1 MKFIACDYNIVS
13 RNIDLRILNWIY
25 VLAGLIGMYC
35 LPRNYGGVIA
45 KTLYCVSI
53 VIGIA
58 TAIFYG
64 FTTYRV
70 VEAYKAVKQLN
81 NTQAMYALYGGDAS
95 TYVGKIVISA
105 IMIAIPALAALI
117 SMIAAVLLDSIV
129 CITQP
134 MWSVQS
140 EQQERIVRSS
150 RLQLNSLSTVKLL
163 LALGT
168 LGLAFGGV
176 GNYIRVATAEIS
188 AMLAV
193 ASAVVDV
200 YSVASKQQATLNSKV
215 AVALSIIAAVWCLK
229 AVDVGMNPF
238 YYNDL
243 KFFKVT
249 GQDKDQLLTPS
260 SGPHYIIA
268 VSEGVL
274 LGCFCLLYLLCVL
287 TAIQASRCV
296 LSNYVSMNMKVSQG
310 LIMQSRCFGLL
321 HVFWAVCLMTLVVLG
336 LLDLPWNGAYIGG
349 DLLWMAVL
357 FFSTGALGSTNLN
370 VMATTRFVLS
380 VVSLAVAVEKMCVSI
395 NDVYQAATYPSYA
408 NGAQQIYV
416 GQIVLYAV
424 QLGILTAEAIT
435 SLATSI
441 IFGRIIALQ
450 YSQNAKNSSVISSLF
465 SFGVLF
471 YGIIFIG
478 VYVLFELGK
487 WRYSEVPAGIYF
499 YRLGNGPVAIAV
511 FIVQG
516 SLGSETL
523 EVGNSEETETRKW
536 AMMRKHFKIATVYAR
551 QFWRNLSS
559 NSQLMQMVDG
569 CAKSNHLLQLCC
581 LCFRRLLLAA
591 AILQT
596 IVGALALFAISY
608 AMTNTY
614 YLATMFSSSYAGY
627 QGPYHETI
635 LIVSIILSGACT
647 IACALCTFCAVIA
660 CLRATNILHHRAT
673 GSSLALVAPV
683 DDTYDVQRTYATAST
698 IPRQQPLMQLM
709 EEQSV
714 YWSTDENPYFYQ
726 TSKRST
732 TVVHI
737 KLSMNFYAL
746 NHEKRNT
753 NKMQNSSRFHGY
765 ALAHPHL
772 NDSGNAAVEN
782 YRQRHLNSSSAQTRI
797 GHVFD

>member
-1 MKFIACDYNIVS
+1 MAGRGAYTCQIQGCNVFLIFLGLAAVGLAGSQFSSVVAIQNY

-168 LGLAFGGV
+168 LGLAVFVEYERERFGGV

-424 QLGILTAEAIT
+424 QLGVLTAEAIT

-511 FIVQG
+511 FIV
-516 SLGSETL
+516 
-523 EVGNSEETETRKW
+523 
-536 AMMRKHFKIATVYAR
+536 
-551 QFWRNLSS
+551 
-559 NSQLMQMVDG
+559 
-569 CAKSNHLLQLCC
+569 QLCC

-726 TSKRST
+726 TSKRFYGQPY
-732 TVVHI
+732 HI
-737 KLSMNFYAL
+737 ESG
-746 NHEKRNT
+746 
-753 NKMQNSSRFHGY
+753 SRFHGY